1 MKKTVSGTMLALV
14 LMGIMTAVVSAQVGV
29 EAGNWIKYGEI
40 SITGTGV
47 PSQYNVEWIKMEITG
62 IQGNTVSVTA
72 TSHPTTGSETTQTL
86 SGDVSTG
93 TGTLSFFLIPA
104 NLTKG
109 DSVPIMGMGMLTVT
123 DVVTRT
129 YAGASRSTVYVEYGV
144 AGAASMKFYWDQ
156 ATGVMTEM
164 RMEVTTPTTY
174 TMTMKATDSNMWQ
187 AGPAAFAID
196 PTYLYIL
203 AAVIVVIAVVTI
215 AFVMRRKK
223 PPEAVTPPPSP
234 PSIQP

>member
-1 MKKTVSGTMLALV
+1 MLALL
-14 LMGIMTAVVSAQVGV
+14 LMGIMTTVVSAQVGV
-29 EAGNWIKYGEI
+29 KAGDWIKYGEI

-47 PSQYNVEWIKMEITG
+47 PAQFNMEWIKMEITG
-62 IQGNTVSVTA
+62 IQGNTVNVTA
-72 TSHPTTGSETTQTL
+72 TSHPKTGSETTQTL
-86 SGDVSTG
+86 SGDVSAG

-109 DSVPIMGMGMLTVT
+109 DPVPVMGMGMLTVT
-123 DVVTRT
+123 NVVTRT
-129 YAGASRSTVYVEYGV
+129 CAGASRSTVCVEYGIP
-144 AGAASMKFYWDQ
+144 GASMGLYWDQ

-174 TMTMKATDSNMWQ
+174 TMTMKATESNMWE
-187 AGPAAFAID
+187 AGPAGSAID

-203 AAVIVVIAVVTI
+203 AAVIVVIAAVTI
-215 AFVMRRKK
+215 ALVMRRKK
-223 PPEAVTPPPSP
+223 PPEAVTPPPST